1 MMSTRI
7 EHVHRQ
13 APRQFL
19 IFTLVAATVAAS
31 AAAATEALTLEVWAM
46 FAGFIAWF
54 TRPTSSL
61 EGVWAMTCLWL
72 GIGLAA
78 VSHLTTGALIPAM
91 GSLALPAVVFLVAL
105 IVVGLRT
112 TSVVNN
118 MLAWFLG
125 MVTCFATESDPARE
139 VLLHLTAA
147 TSIGGFSGWICQQMN
162 RRWAGA

>member
-1 MMSTRI
+1 MST
-7 EHVHRQ
+7 HVTHLHRQ
-13 APRQFL
+13 ALRHFL

-31 AAAATEALTLEVWAM
+31 AAAAAEALALEVWAM

-54 TRPTSSL
+54 TRPTSSR

-78 VSHLTTGALIPAM
+78 LSHLTTGALLPSM

-105 IVVGLRT
+105 LVVGLRT

-125 MVTCFATESDPARE
+125 MVTFFAMESEPARD
-139 VLLHLTAA
+139 VLLHLAAA
-147 TSIGGFSGWICQQMN
+147 TSIGGFSGWACQQLN